1 MNTAVSRLAPRR
13 GRPRKFAEPSRAVT
27 LTLPENVIAALEAI
41 DEDLSRA
48 VVHVMQQEVAKRPR
62 VPAQLSMFGRRAVIT
77 INPSRALDELT
88 GIVLVPLTDGR
99 ALISF
104 DESMT
109 VERLELRLRDAME
122 DDRLSKADFEI
133 FKGVA
138 DLLKHARRLENVEAR
153 HRQIIVLESGKLLR
167 RRGSPRA

>member
-1 MNTAVSRLAPRR
+1 
-13 GRPRKFAEPSRAVT
+13 
-27 LTLPENVIAALEAI
+27 
-41 DEDLSRA
+41 
-48 VVHVMQQEVAKRPR
+48 
-62 VPAQLSMFGRRAVIT
+62 MFGRRAVIT

-88 GIVLVPLTDGR
+88 GIVLVPLADGR

-109 VERLELRLRDAME
+109 VERLELRLRDAIE
-122 DDRLSKADFEI
+122 DDRLSKTDFEI

-138 DLLKHARRLENVEAR
+138 DLLKHARRLDNVEAR

-167 RRGSPRA
+167 RRGSPRD